1 MYGYGTKN
9 KEEYRTNIHEIME
22 MVRHKDLV
30 YVDKDK
36 VLEAVRKHRPK
47 EFERIR
53 DYLDKMLP
61 PNVHTVESYR
71 EYRKRRGMK
80 PIRESRD

>member
-1 MYGYGTKN
+1 M
-9 KEEYRTNIHEIME
+9 NIDDILT
-22 MVRHKDLV
+22 MVKHKGLA

-36 VLEAVRKHRPK
+36 VLEAVRKHKPE
-47 EFERIR
+47 EFENIR
-53 DYLDKMLP
+53 NYLDKELP